1 MAVFKYIAVDNNGK
15 EETGIMEADSQTQIR
30 QILRQQSLIPI
41 EIESSTQ
48 EKAKSKYS
56 SSLFQRSINSTDL
69 TIVTYQFATLMSA
82 GLPIEESL
90 LNIAE
95 QFDKPHV
102 KSILYGVHAK
112 VLEGHSLAASLD
124 EYPSSFPQLYRASVA
139 AGEKSGELAGVLD
152 RLAIYME
159 KQRDVQQKVQQAL
172 IYPGL
177 LTVVSIGI
185 VVFLL
190 SYVVPK
196 IVTIF
201 IDSGQGLPLMTRALL
216 SMSDFVQNYG
226 IYVAIIFFIAIV
238 AFRQA
243 LKQDGFRARV
253 HHLML
258 KIPIVGKTIN
268 DVNTARFSRTFGILF
283 AASVPVLEAMQA
295 ACSVVKMLPMKYA
308 IEKNIKKVSEG
319 TSIHKAL
326 QDTGYFS
333 LLTVR
338 LIASGEMSGR
348 LEQMLEKSADYQDRM
363 VSKKIDIALALF
375 EPTMILVMG
384 GIVLFIVL
392 AVLLPIFELNQL
404 VT

>member
-15 EETGIMEADSQTQIR
+15 EETGIMEADSLSQIR
-30 QILRQQSLIPI
+30 QMLRQQSLIPI
-41 EIESSTQ
+41 EIEASTQ

-90 LNIAE
+90 LNTAE

-177 LTVVSIGI
+177 LTLVSIGI

-216 SMSDFVQNYG
+216 SISDFVQNYG
-226 IYVAIIFFIAIV
+226 IYVAIILFVAAV

-243 LKQDGFRARV
+243 LKQDRFRAAV
-253 HHLML
+253 HHLLL

-283 AASVPVLEAMQA
+283 AASVPVLEAMHA

-319 TSIHKAL
+319 TAIHKAL
-326 QDTGYFS
+326 QETGYFS

-375 EPTMILVMG
+375 EPTMIMVMG